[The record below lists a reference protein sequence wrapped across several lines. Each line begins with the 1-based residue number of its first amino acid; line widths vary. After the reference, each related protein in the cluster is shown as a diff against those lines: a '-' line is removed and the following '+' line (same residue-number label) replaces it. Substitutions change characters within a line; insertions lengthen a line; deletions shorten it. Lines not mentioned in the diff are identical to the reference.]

1 MRTIWM
7 SAIAV
12 AAMVSLAGECP
23 AFPKP
28 SLVPGPKDWTFNV
41 VFDQPR
47 QITLTVPGETQP
59 KRFWYII
66 LTLTQAPTAGEAPFY
81 PACDLVTDSLKV
93 TQAGKGVTTAVFDQI
108 KRLHQGQYPFLE
120 WIEHCN
126 TKVLPGQDN
135 ARDVAIIW
143 QDFDPKAKSVSLFV
157 SGLSNETVV
166 IPHPVK
172 VDAQGN
178 PEKVLLRKTL
188 ALEYG
193 IGGDAALRSV
203 ANLAF
208 KEKNWVLR

>member
-7 SAIAV
+7 SAMMAV
-12 AAMVSLAGECP
+12 VVMSLADEGL

-28 SLVPGPKDWTFNV
+28 SLVPGPKDWTFHV

-47 QITLTVPGETQP
+47 QINLTLPGETQP
-59 KRFWYII
+59 KRFWYLI
-66 LTLTQAPTAGEAPFY
+66 LTLTQAPGAGEAPFY
-81 PACDLVTDSLKV
+81 PACDLVTDSFKV
-93 TQAGKGVTTAVFDQI
+93 IPAGKGISKVVFDQI

-126 TKVLPGQDN
+126 TKVLPGRDN

-143 QDFDPKAKSVSLFV
+143 QDFDPKAKSVFLFI

-166 IPHPVK
+166 IPHPVNK
-172 VDAQGN
+172 DTQGN

-193 IGGDAALRSV
+193 IGGDATLRSV
-203 ANLAF
+203 AGMSF
-208 KEKNWVLR
+208 KDKSWVLR